1 MFYSGDSE
9 GEESDDDWDKDNE
22 GGAEL
27 DMSVYM
33 VDPDKTNNNKKQKQV
48 QGTLD
53 IGALTNVVAAIMKPM
68 MELQAKK
75 NETQEEI
82 LGQVAK
88 VLDIQVQDSRA
99 QAEERSKEKESRK
112 RKEQEDELV
121 KEDEVVVVER
131 TLEIRDDSNSV
142 IDINARSLL
151 GIYRIRV
158 FPRHFMSLFQEET
171 PMPRPRSGGEERSN
185 GRRWQSLWW
194 GRCWNGAI

>member
-1 MFYSGDSE
+1 
-9 GEESDDDWDKDNE
+9 
-22 GGAEL
+22 
-27 DMSVYM
+27 MSVYVM
-33 VDPDKTNNNKKQKQV
+33 DPDRTNNNKKQKQA

-53 IGALTNVVAAIMKPM
+53 IGKLTDVVTAIMKPM

-88 VLDIQVQDSRA
+88 VMDIQVQDSKA
-99 QAEERSKEKESRK
+99 QAEERNKERESRK

-121 KEDEVVVVER
+121 KEDEVAVVER

-151 GIYRIRV
+151 GIYRVKV
-158 FPRHFMSLFQEET
+158 FPRHFMNLFRKKPQC
-171 PMPRPRSGGEERSN
+171 PALGVV
-185 GRRWQSLWW
+185 GRREAMAAGGKARG
-194 GRCWNGAI
+194 GRVA

>member
-1 MFYSGDSE
+1 
-9 GEESDDDWDKDNE
+9 
-22 GGAEL
+22 
-27 DMSVYM
+27 MSVYVM
-33 VDPDKTNNNKKQKQV
+33 DPDRTNNNKKQKQA

-53 IGALTNVVAAIMKPM
+53 IGKLTDVVTAIMKPM

-88 VLDIQVQDSRA
+88 VLDIQVQDSKA
-99 QAEERSKEKESRK
+99 QAEERNKERESRK

-121 KEDEVVVVER
+121 KEDEVAVVER

-151 GIYRIRV
+151 GIYRVKV
-158 FPRHFMSLFQEET
+158 FSKTFYEFVQEET

-185 GRRWQSLWW
+185 GRRWQSPWW
-194 GRCWNGAI
+194 ARCLNGVI